1 MFIIKYYILGALISL
16 LAAIYTPQIIVSL
29 LFLWISLSL
38 ALVSVAYVFDIPSIF
53 RKNQD
58 GKIVRWIRWAFIPF
72 LLGARAY
79 NAWERRRDT
88 VPPIQKVSD
97 NLYLSRRLFQS
108 DLDFLESNEISCIV
122 DVTAE

>member
-16 LAAIYTPQIIVSL
+16 LAAIYIPQIMVSL
-29 LFLWISLSL
+29 LFLWVSLSL

-108 DLDFLESNEISCIV
+108 DLDFL
-122 DVTAE
+122 

>member
-16 LAAIYTPQIIVSL
+16 LAAIYIPQIMVSL
-29 LFLWISLSL
+29 LFLWVSLSL

-58 GKIVRWIRWAFIPF
+58 GKIVRWIRWAFIPPF

-88 VPPIQKVSD
+88 V
-97 NLYLSRRLFQS
+97 LQS
-108 DLDFLESNEISCIV
+108 KKSAIIYTSPVGYFR
-122 DVTAE
+122 VT

>member
-58 GKIVRWIRWAFIPF
+58 GKIVRWIRWAFIHF
-72 LLGARAY
+72 YWGGL
-79 NAWERRRDT
+79 ERITPGKDG
-88 VPPIQKVSD
+88 VIQCLQSKKSATIYT
-97 NLYLSRRLFQS
+97 YLAVCFR
-108 DLDFLESNEISCIV
+108 
-122 DVTAE
+122 VT